1 MWTEETGS
9 AVASEDAILLAPE
22 ECVKERLDAFV
33 ARRLP
38 DVTRSYAQKLIKDGC
53 VLVNGKAER
62 ASFQVTDKDAVSVEM
77 PEPEVLEAV
86 PQNLPLDILYEDA
99 DVLVINKAA
108 GMVTHPAKHTPDGT
122 VVNAVLHHCPDL
134 AGIKGTIRP
143 GIVHR
148 LDKDT
153 SGVMVIAK
161 NDRAQ
166 QALSAQIQ
174 DRSMCKE
181 YVAIV
186 HGTMGQPEGTI
197 CTNLARS
204 RKDYKKVVVAAVG
217 RPAVTHY
224 ELVEQFPDY
233 AYLRLKLET
242 GRTHQ
247 IRVHMQH
254 IGHPVAGDPVY
265 GPEKGRYA
273 GKGQLLH
280 ARKLAFRHPSTG
292 EEMAFEAPLPERFE
306 RVLAELEAR
315 REAPPAEED

>member
-1 MWTEETGS
+1 MENEAIVLVPDEE
-9 AVASEDAILLAPE
+9 
-22 ECVKERLDAFV
+22 KRERLDAFL
-33 ARRLP
+33 ARSLE

-53 VLVNGKAER
+53 VLVNDRPAR
-62 ASFQVTDKDAVSVEM
+62 ASLQVGAQDAISVRM
-77 PEPEVLEAV
+77 PQPEELEAV
-86 PQNLPLDILYEDA
+86 PQDIPLDILYEDS
-99 DVLVINKAA
+99 DILVINKAA
-108 GMVTHPAKHTPDGT
+108 GMVTHPAHHTPDGT

-166 QALSAQIQ
+166 TSLSNQIM
-174 DRSMCKE
+174 DRSMRKE
-181 YVAIV
+181 YVALV
-186 HGTMGQPEGTI
+186 HGVLGQPEGTI

-217 RPAVTHY
+217 RPAITHY
-224 ELVEQFPDY
+224 ELIEQFPEH
-233 AYLRLKLET
+233 AYVRLELET

-254 IGHPVAGDPVY
+254 IGHPVVGDPVY
-265 GPEKGRYA
+265 GPENGRYA
-273 GKGQLLH
+273 RQGQLLH
-280 ARKLAFRHPSTG
+280 ARRLAFIHPATG
-292 EEMAFEAPLPERFE
+292 EEVSFEAPIPQRFE
-306 RVLAELEAR
+306 KILEELRAR
-315 REAPPAEED
+315 TELQTAKD